1 MDENFEQSNA
11 FRDVPPPPEAP
22 EPPRTEN
29 SAPRG
34 GNIPPQPDAAPPKK
48 VRRAGTFTLGLVLVA
63 AGVLLILRTVMP
75 ELNLTFAT
83 NLAPVVLIALGI
95 EVLIYAA
102 RPDVKLKYDGV
113 SIFLCL
119 LILLF
124 VGGAGLFGRVWDTY
138 GPSASLAES
147 RLSDEYEAQAT
158 ALLRADDTLSDAIND
173 LSVRVDLLQ
182 PVVDPATAALQS
194 GDYMTLYITTW
205 PGAFTDRLEFATMAR
220 TVIDRCQEAGLPFT
234 NYQFDTL
241 QRDIED
247 DTVTYE
253 LFVNS
258 EWQFDATAENLAR
271 DVYES
276 YWYGGNTFSSYE
288 EMTSYRQDMLRDNLS
303 EQYWQEFGDYPTDEW
318 LDEQMAKVATAE
330 SAVPAAPEAPAAP
343 DAPEAADSV

>member
-1 MDENFEQSNA
+1 
-11 FRDVPPPPEAP
+11 
-22 EPPRTEN
+22 
-29 SAPRG
+29 
-34 GNIPPQPDAAPPKK
+34 
-48 VRRAGTFTLGLVLVA
+48 
-63 AGVLLILRTVMP
+63 
-75 ELNLTFAT
+75 
-83 NLAPVVLIALGI
+83 
-95 EVLIYAA
+95 
-102 RPDVKLKYDGV
+102 
-113 SIFLCL
+113 
-119 LILLF
+119 
-124 VGGAGLFGRVWDTY
+124 
-138 GPSASLAES
+138 
-147 RLSDEYEAQAT
+147 
-158 ALLRADDTLSDAIND
+158 
-173 LSVRVDLLQ
+173 
-182 PVVDPATAALQS
+182 
-194 GDYMTLYITTW
+194 MTLYITTW

-271 DVYES
+271 EVYES
-276 YWYGGNTFSSYE
+276 YWYEGNSFSSYE
-288 EMTSYRQDMLRDNLS
+288 EMADYRQDMLRDNLS

>member
-1 MDENFEQSNA
+1 MSEYDDKLNRETA
-11 FRDVPPPPEAP
+11 
-22 EPPRTEN
+22 
-29 SAPRG
+29 
-34 GNIPPQPDAAPPKK
+34 PQPRDPQTPPDPDPVPRPRKM
-48 VRRAGTFTLGLVLVA
+48 RRVGTFTFGLVLVA

-147 RLSDEYEAQAT
+147 RLSDEYETQAT

-205 PGAFTDRLEFATMAR
+205 PGAFADRLEFATMAR

-271 DVYES
+271 EVYES
-276 YWYGGNTFSSYE
+276 YWYEGNSFSSYE
-288 EMTSYRQDMLRDNLS
+288 EMADYRQDMLRDNLS
-303 EQYWQEFGDYPTDEW
+303 EQYWQAFGDYPTDEW